1 MPKTHVIEFE
11 KEKETKN
18 TIRFAEV
25 PPKGQPLVMG
35 TAYFQKWVVGD
46 ATTVTVTL
54 EVPE

>member
-18 TIRFAEV
+18 CIRYAEV
-25 PPKGQPLVMG
+25 TPKGQPPIMG

-46 ATTVTVTL
+46 ATTVKVTL